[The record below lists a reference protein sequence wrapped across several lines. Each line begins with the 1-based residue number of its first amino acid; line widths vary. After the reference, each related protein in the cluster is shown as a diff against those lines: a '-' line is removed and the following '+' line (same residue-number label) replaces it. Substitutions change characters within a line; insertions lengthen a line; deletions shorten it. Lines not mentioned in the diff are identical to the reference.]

1 MTREQG
7 TGQPAESTGERGYLG
22 MSRRSLCFGIGGA
35 AALLAMGGVRYLG
48 QQPAVRPPGGQDEDR
63 LFAACTRCG
72 KCFEVCPR
80 HIIKPQHLE
89 EGILG
94 ARTPY
99 LDFSADWCDWCAE
112 EHGGVPQCV
121 EVCPT
126 KALKLPAGATVET
139 TILGKAVLK
148 TDWCLAYKKLT
159 ECRWC
164 LNACPYEAI
173 VLDDNKRP
181 VVLTDK
187 CNGCGACESAC
198 ISLSSGSLSGD
209 MDTKA
214 IVVLAPEEVQ

>member
-7 TGQPAESTGERGYLG
+7 EALEPDVSAAQSCLG
-22 MSRRSLCFGIGGA
+22 MSRRSLCVGVGGA
-35 AALLAMGGVRYLG
+35 VALLALGGVRYLG

-63 LFAACTRCG
+63 LFGACNRCG

-80 HIIKPQHLE
+80 RIIKPQHLE
-89 EGILG
+89 DGILG

-99 LDFSADWCDWCAE
+99 LDFSENWCDWCAE

-126 KALKLPAGATVET
+126 TALALPSGATPET
-139 TILGKAVLK
+139 IILGKAVLK

-173 VLDDNKRP
+173 ELDGNNRP
-181 VVLTDK
+181 YVLTDR

-198 ISLSSGSLSGD
+198 ISLTNGSLSGD

-214 IVVLAPEEVQ
+214 IVVVAPEEVQ